1 MKNIFA
7 DYYVNAKNIKGSIT
21 LYFFK
26 IGLGKFD
33 VGSYEMIKYISSS
46 SMDCT

>member
-7 DYYVNAKNIKGSIT
+7 DYYINAKNIKGSIT

-26 IGLGKFD
+26 IGLGKFN
-33 VGSYEMIKYISSS
+33 VGWYEMIK
-46 SMDCT
+46 

>member
-7 DYYVNAKNIKGSIT
+7 DYYVNAMNIKGSIT

-26 IGLGKFD
+26 IALGKFD
-33 VGSYEMIKYISSS
+33 VG
-46 SMDCT
+46 